1 MVLYKKLIKYSKN
14 LILNRVFAY
23 SSNISHVLPVQNVSM
38 GVLSNNS
45 LPRLLS
51 MLLEIQNTFLG
62 QILLKTSQD

>member
-1 MVLYKKLIKYSKN
+1 MVIYKKLIKYSKN

-23 SSNISHVLPVQNVSM
+23 SSNISHVLPVQNLSM

-45 LPRLLS
+45 LQRLPS
-51 MLLEIQNTFLG
+51 MLLEVQNTFLG

>member
-23 SSNISHVLPVQNVSM
+23 SSNISDVLLVQNVSN

-45 LPRLLS
+45 LQRLPS
-51 MLLEIQNTFLG
+51 MLLEVQNTFLG
-62 QILLKTSQD
+62 QILLKTFQD

>member
-45 LPRLLS
+45 LPRLPS

>member
-1 MVLYKKLIKYSKN
+1 MVIYKKLIKYSKN

-45 LPRLLS
+45 LQRLPS